1 MNELN
6 GLKID
11 LTRLYDI
18 GQELLDKYKQRLL
31 QIDAKASG
39 NLINTADYN
48 IQLNDATITL
58 SFDLANYWYQI
69 EEGRG
74 KNKGQEQWPDPIG
87 DITRWLQIKIQ
98 SGKFMPEPGH
108 PLPTTQKEI
117 RRTSWAIVDKISR
130 EGYQRDGDKAKPLQ
144 RTIDGNM
151 KLFEEFA
158 GVVAD
163 QIGADVV
170 AEFMTLNTYAGKTYT
185 RRIKMSPGRT
195 R

>member
-11 LTRLYDI
+11 LARLYDI
-18 GQELLDKYKQRLL
+18 AQELLNKYKQRLL
-31 QIDAKASG
+31 QIDAKSSG

-48 IQLNDATITL
+48 IQLKDTTITL

-69 EEGRG
+69 EHKRG
-74 KNKGQEQWPDPIG
+74 PNKGEEHWPDPIG

-98 SGKFMPEPGH
+98 SGKFMPLPGH
-108 PLPTTQKEI
+108 TLPTTQKEMKH
-117 RRTSWAIVDKISR
+117 TAWLIVNKISNEGYKR
-130 EGYQRDGDKAKPLQ
+130 EGEKAEPLQ
-144 RTIDGNM
+144 RTIDENM

-185 RRIKMSPGRT
+185 KKIKMSPGKT